1 MASTLFIKFLNGFY
15 ERFSMHTSVFKL
27 VWVSLACIQV
37 KFPYLHHKARVLIIF
52 AQGFLYWSLHFGFI
66 WLHKGFVSI
75 IYLLILIWVFISSVS
90 PFLLSYLNSKV
101 KWMMQ
106 VWLIIMIC
114 KFAMICK
121 FTMSCYASLICYDM
135 QVFHVMLCKLAMLWY
150 ASCHVM
156 YANLGGSFYSCYHV
170 MQAYLGFM
178 SLKLQALC

>member
-1 MASTLFIKFLNGFY
+1 MASTLFIKFLSYFY

-37 KFPYLHHKARVLIIF
+37 KFPYLHHKSRVLIIL
-52 AQGFLYWSLHFGFI
+52 AQGFFYWNLHFGSI

-75 IYLLILIWVFISSVS
+75 YIYFCVFISIVS

-106 VWLIIMIC
+106 VGLIIMIC

-135 QVFHVMLCKLAMLWY
+135 QVCHAMLCKLIMLWY
-150 ASCHVM
+150 AS
-156 YANLGGSFYSCYHV
+156 LSCYV
-170 MQAYLGFM
+170 MQVCHM
-178 SLKLQALC
+178 ICKLC